1 MVTAPVLDGGQGG
14 QLLED
19 HFFRDSRRRQRSV
32 LILDPRRYRR
42 RGGHLFYADRVLL
55 GSLWTPFVRVRVR
68 YSRASEGGT
77 EI

>member
-1 MVTAPVLDGGQGG
+1 MVAAAVLDGGQRG
-14 QLLED
+14 QILEH
-19 HFFRDSRRRQRSV
+19 HFFRDSTRRQRSV

-42 RGGHLFYADRVLL
+42 RGGHLLYADRVLL

-68 YSRASEGGT
+68 YPRASEGGT